1 MRLLIC
7 AAAAVLL
14 VGCADDGAGQ
24 PDSKVGAAPLPE
36 QPSRRTSPLMESLI
50 AARDALD
57 VEYNRT
63 IERAPA
69 VCAALHPQRA
79 DASAAESA
87 RARTLAQDCYDTRAS
102 EAADRRQRGMDRLWD
117 IYLRSRR

>member
-7 AAAAVLL
+7 AALAVTMAA
-14 VGCADDGAGQ
+14 CADDGAGQ
-24 PDSKVGAAPLPE
+24 PTAKIGPLPQE
-36 QPSRRTSPLMESLI
+36 SPRRPTSPLMESLI
-50 AARDALD
+50 ADRDALN

-87 RARTLAQDCYDTRAS
+87 RARTLAQDCYDARER
-102 EAADRRQRGMDRLWD
+102 EAADRRRNGTDRLWD
-117 IYLRSRR
+117 FYLRSRR